1 MSGKTTG
8 LTALEMRKQL
18 LVVESELNR
27 AYLVNELQAMKA
39 GVRHVTGQ
47 VTDQLNMLGSL
58 ANSITKFGSMFTGF
72 FDGLFGHGEQ
82 DEDDKKSSW
91 LSTLFNGAR
100 TGFSVL
106 AKLWPD
112 RR

>member
-27 AYLVNELQAMKA
+27 AHLVNELQAMKA
-39 GVRHVTGQ
+39 GVHQ
-47 VTDQLNMLGSL
+47 VATQFNMLRSL
-58 ANSITKFGSMFTGF
+58 ASSVTEFGSMFTGF
-72 FDGLFGHGEQ
+72 FNGLFGQREDGGES
-82 DEDDKKSSW
+82 KKPSW
-91 LSTLFNGAR
+91 LSTLFEGMRA
-100 TGFSVL
+100 GSSLL

>member
-27 AYLVNELQAMKA
+27 AHLVNELQAMKA
-39 GVRHVTGQ
+39 GVRQVTGQ
-47 VTDQLNMLGSL
+47 LSMLSSL
-58 ANSITKFGSMFTGF
+58 ASSVTQFSSVFTGL
-72 FDGLFGHGEQ
+72 FDGLFSHRES
-82 DEDDKKSSW
+82 DDDGKKPSW
-91 LSTLFNGAR
+91 VSTLFQGVRA
-100 TGFSVL
+100 GSSLL